1 MPAKDYDRWFKEH
14 SESKVISARDANDP
28 VDPVPIPIGGML
40 MHRLMLSMAI
50 VFLAA
55 ALTWSPCLA
64 EDADARGAKAPA
76 STEAGSSD
84 APTST
89 TEADDSSERIINN
102 FLTLLEGSWVDIL
115 KFIGWTILGM
125 ILWAIGIAVAGLVL
139 GLILWAI
146 LRRKKLFD
154 APWKWYRYVRWS
166 WALVFMLIIMM
177 GFGYAGVFI
186 GLERGLKSAIY
197 HDLVIDRILMH
208 VYQAIVLSEADYKV
222 TGQET
227 AEQLYNVVADTEGS
241 GNLALEDYEKFKD
254 DFIAKEGDTLGKR
267 LIMRLVADYVLPH
280 VSIHGLDYEAVVKF
294 VFSGMNLEEYLKK
307 YPDAHPLLHLMD
319 TKFEEVRDVAS
330 SGVEMLTRGGIYGG
344 LLFGILVPIM
354 LLTAFR
360 VTLRFTVPKKEGAVS
375 PDEAADKPQD
385 EQ

>member
-1 MPAKDYDRWFKEH
+1 
-14 SESKVISARDANDP
+14 
-28 VDPVPIPIGGML
+28 

-55 ALTWSPCLA
+55 AFTCSPCLA
-64 EDADARGAKAPA
+64 EEADAPGAKAPA

-89 TEADDSSERIINN
+89 AEADDSTEYVINN

-125 ILWAIGIAVAGLVL
+125 ILWAIGMAVAGLVL
-139 GLILWAI
+139 GLILWAL

-154 APWKWYRYVRWS
+154 APWKWYRYARWS
-166 WALVFMLIIMM
+166 WALVFMLSIMI

-197 HDLVIDRILMH
+197 HDLIIDRIVMH
-208 VYQAIVLSEADYKV
+208 VYQAIVLSEAEYKV

-227 AEQLYNVVADTEGS
+227 AEQLYKVVADTEGS

-254 DFIAKEGDTLGKR
+254 AFIAKEGDTLGKR
-267 LIMRLVADYVLPH
+267 IILRLVADYVLPH
-280 VSIHGLDYEAVVKF
+280 VSIHGIDYEALVK
-294 VFSGMNLEEYLKK
+294 VAFSEMNMEEYLKK
-307 YPDAHPLLHLMD
+307 YPDAEPLLHVLD

-330 SGVEMLTRGGIYGG
+330 IGVRMLTRGGIYGG
-344 LLFGILVPIM
+344 LLLGILVPIL

-360 VTLRFTVPKKEGAVS
+360 VTLRFTVPKKEAAVS
-375 PDEAADKPQD
+375 PDEPADKPED
-385 EQ
+385 EPYN